1 MVKDKK
7 KTKAEL
13 ILVTGLVIVAVCI
26 YLYLHFVGAVKG
38 AKVQILVDGVVTQEY
53 DLYSNQTVAIET
65 ENGGQNILVI
75 DNGECYLDDAN
86 CPDKLCVSQGIISK
100 SGQSIICLPHK
111 VVITIEGANEA
122 EVDTIAK

>member
-13 ILVTGLVIVAVCI
+13 ILVIGLVIVAGCI
-26 YLYLHFVGAVKG
+26 YLYLHYAGAAKG
-38 AKVQILVDGVVTQEY
+38 AKVQILVDGEVTQEY
-53 DLYSNQTVAIET
+53 DLFSSQKVAIET
-65 ENGGQNILVI
+65 ENGGQNMLVI

-86 CPDKLCVSQGIISK
+86 CPDKLCVKQGVISK

-111 VVITIEGANEA
+111 VVITIEGADEA

>member
-1 MVKDKK
+1 MKNDRQ

-13 ILVTGLVIVAVCI
+13 ILVIVLIAIAVCF
-26 YLYLHFVGAVKG
+26 YLYLNFLSPSKG
-38 AKVQILVDGVVTQEY
+38 AKVQILVDGEVTKEY
-53 DLYSNQTVAIET
+53 DLNSNQRVVIET
-65 ENGGQNILVI
+65 ENGGQNMLVI

-86 CPDKLCVSQGIISK
+86 CPDKLCVKQGVISK

-111 VVITIEGANEA
+111 VVITIEGADEA